1 MGAISQKER
10 TRFHHVREEEII
22 DRSSQRSDYSIKMV
36 NVMAVPECNW
46 YKNGGRN
53 FNEFI
58 KTKHQQME
66 CDYRY
71 GTNSGIFLTLVKTL
85 YADTFSGTQKLSEI
99 GKYRFLDTKSHSM
112 PVSGRTVV
120 MP

>member
-1 MGAISQKER
+1 
-10 TRFHHVREEEII
+10 
-22 DRSSQRSDYSIKMV
+22 
-36 NVMAVPECNW
+36 MAEPDCNW
-46 YKNGGRN
+46 FNNGGRN

-71 GTNSGIFLTLVKTL
+71 RTTSGIFKTLVQTP
-85 YADTFSGTQKLSEI
+85 YADTFSGTQRLSEN
-99 GKYRFLDTKSHSM
+99 GKFRFLNTKNHSI
-112 PVSGRTVV
+112 PGFGRTVV

>member
-1 MGAISQKER
+1 MIAG
-10 TRFHHVREEEII
+10 
-22 DRSSQRSDYSIKMV
+22 SSQRSDYSIKMV
-36 NVMAVPECNW
+36 DVMAGPECNGH
-46 YKNGGRN
+46 KNGYGN

-71 GTNSGIFLTLVKTL
+71 GTTSGIFTTQVQTQ
-85 YADTFSGTQKLSEI
+85 YADTFSGTQRLSEI
-99 GKYRFLDTKSHSM
+99 GKYRFLNTKNHSM
-112 PVSGRTVV
+112 PVFGRTVV